1 MFPDC
6 LHSAGTTVDS
16 WGPCHHILG
25 RRPDTDPTAL
35 TPFPLSI
42 LPAPSPPGC
51 LNEIS
56 KCFLP
61 TLTLSFPGESGACLL
76 PALVHYFFFPF
87 LLRPLP
93 LPSLS
98 LCKSASFSYQTYM
111 LDYLLLENRDCISLI
126 PWWCTAH
133 SGSSTNVYQMNKISG
148 SQIQL
153 SCPQGFP

>member
-16 WGPCHHILG
+16 WGSLSSHSRKEARHWPNC
-25 RRPDTDPTAL
+25 PDSFSPTHPTGA
-35 TPFPLSI
+35 FPSWMLKWDFKRLSPHSNTI
-42 LPAPSPPGC
+42 IPRG
-51 LNEIS
+51 
-56 KCFLP
+56 
-61 TLTLSFPGESGACLL
+61 SGARLL
-76 PALVHYFFFPF
+76 PALAHYFFFPF

-98 LCKSASFSYQTYM
+98 LCTSASFSYQTYM